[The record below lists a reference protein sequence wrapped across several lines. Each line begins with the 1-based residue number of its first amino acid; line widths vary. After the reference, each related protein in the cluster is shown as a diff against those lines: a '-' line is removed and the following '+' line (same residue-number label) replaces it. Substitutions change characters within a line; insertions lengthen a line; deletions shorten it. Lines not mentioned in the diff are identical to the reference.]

1 MPILKK
7 SLYLIGKSIKHRTNC
22 IIPTLIQEGT
32 FEGTQIQFIHSFVMG
47 SYSKYF
53 RMNQVD

>member
-7 SLYLIGKSIKHRTNC
+7 SLYLIGKSINRRTNC
-22 IIPTLIQEGT
+22 MVLRLIQEGT
-32 FEGTQIQFIHSFVMG
+32 FEGTRIQLINSFVIG

-53 RMNQVD
+53 RMDRVG